1 MTTWKSER
9 PRTGPETALHV
20 ARPRRWPG
28 TMAILILTP
37 AAMAGCS
44 WLAQK
49 QGTLVLLLGAFV
61 AMVVLVIAW
70 TMCGAGPGALVAVSG
85 FAFMLFVGPAL
96 DDYVLDQRG
105 LRQDAVIVKIGAYH
119 TRHTRSDGR
128 TCTVVPLDTAEAG
141 SRFYDVD
148 GTDGC
153 GDELKTGQ
161 RVMLVTDPQDWLAPR
176 LGTDVTGVS
185 PSQVW
190 ISGGL
195 LVLLEA
201 FILYGRLRRRA

>member
-9 PRTGPETALHV
+9 PATGTETALHV

-28 TMAILILTP
+28 TVAVLVLTP
-37 AAMAGCS
+37 AVMVGCS

-49 QGTLVLLLGAFV
+49 QGTLVLLLGAFL
-61 AMVVLVIAW
+61 AMLVLVTAW
-70 TMCGAGPGALVAVSG
+70 TMCGAGPGALVAASG

-96 DDYVLDQRG
+96 GDYVLDQRG
-105 LRQDAVIVKIGAYH
+105 LRKDAVIVETGIYR
-119 TRHTRSDGR
+119 TRHTRADGR

-141 SRFYDVD
+141 SRSYDVD

-153 GDELKTGQ
+153 GEELKTGQ
-161 RVMLVTDPQDWLAPR
+161 RVTVVTDPQGWLAPR
-176 LGTDVTGVS
+176 MNTEVTGVS

-190 ISGGL
+190 VSGGL
-195 LVLLEA
+195 LVSMEA

>member
-1 MTTWKSER
+1 
-9 PRTGPETALHV
+9 
-20 ARPRRWPG
+20 
-28 TMAILILTP
+28 MAILILTP

-128 TCTVVPLDTAEAG
+128 TCTVVPLDTVEAG

-195 LVLLEA
+195 LVLMEA
-201 FILYGRLRRRA
+201 FILHGRLRRRA